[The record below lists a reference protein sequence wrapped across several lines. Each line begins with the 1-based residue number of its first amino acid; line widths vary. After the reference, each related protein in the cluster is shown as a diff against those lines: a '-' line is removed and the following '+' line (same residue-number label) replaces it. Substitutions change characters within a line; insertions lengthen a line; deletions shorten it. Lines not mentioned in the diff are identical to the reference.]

1 MAAPATPLSGAAKSM
16 VQESDLVQARFGW
29 GHWHWGHSHRVGYR
43 CRPYCGWG
51 G

>member
-1 MAAPATPLSGAAKSM
+1 M

-29 GHWHWGHSHRVGYR
+29 GHLHWRWGHLHGGSYR